1 MNEIELYV
9 KQLNDEL
16 EMRNNERKSS
26 GAIFKVFSECKQY
39 KLKDL
44 QKYQEKY
51 NLIIEKTLHSP
62 ITKDDDYYIRHQGG
76 IVIYRPD
83 CDLLKHIK

>member
-1 MNEIELYV
+1 MNEIEMYV

-16 EMRNNERKSS
+16 EKANQDRKSN
-26 GAIFKVFSECKQY
+26 GAIFKIFRECKQY

-44 QKYQEKY
+44 QAYQDKY

-62 ITKDDDYYIRHQGG
+62 IMKDEEYYAKHQGG
-76 IVIYRPD
+76 IIIYRPD
-83 CDLLKHIK
+83 CDLLD

>member
-1 MNEIELYV
+1 MNEIEMYV

-16 EMRNNERKSS
+16 EKANQDRKSS
-26 GAIFKVFSECKQY
+26 GAIFKVFRECKQY

-44 QKYQEKY
+44 QAYQDKY

-62 ITKDDDYYIRHQGG
+62 IMHDAPYYAKHQGG

-83 CDLLKHIK
+83 CTLLN

>member
-16 EMRNNERKSS
+16 ESFNQENKSS
-26 GAIFKVFSECKQY
+26 GAIYKLFKECKQY
-39 KLKDL
+39 KLKEL

-62 ITKDDDYYIRHQGG
+62 ISKNDYYYARHQGG

-83 CDLLKHIK
+83 CDLLN